1 MSGSRIVECLNRR
14 LRHRRLHQMRSP
26 VERGGGRHRA
36 ATSGARAVPPRGRGA
51 KATKAARLV
60 GSSARQ
66 GELDVREL
74 AEGSLAPSR
83 TRCDASEAMAVASVL
98 GCWSCLCRE
107 WQAAGLV
114 EHWPSSLKGNQLH
127 VGANR
132 AFDLGGGICN
142 DRAPMDISSTTI
154 ADNRAGL
161 MGGGIASPRC
171 RRRSGGGDGGSGV
184 EAPPFARNYMGRCL
198 KIPSTPPP
206 RTPTYGGIRLHIR
219 EDPVLS

>member
-14 LRHRRLHQMRSP
+14 LRHRRLHQMRAP
-26 VERGGGRHRA
+26 AERGGGRHRA
-36 ATSGARAVPPRGRGA
+36 ATSGARAVPPRSRGA

-66 GELDVREL
+66 GKPDVREL
-74 AEGSLAPSR
+74 AEELGSLAYALRRVGSHGCCVGARLLVVHLPR
-83 TRCDASEAMAVASVL
+83 VTGCRAGGTLAIVA
-98 GCWSCLCRE
+98 
-107 WQAAGLV
+107 
-114 EHWPSSLKGNQLH
+114 KGNQLH
-127 VGANR
+127 IGANR

-171 RRRSGGGDGGSGV
+171 RRRSEGGDGGSGV
-184 EAPPFARNYMGRCL
+184 EAPPFARNYLGRCL
-198 KIPSTPPP
+198 KIPPTPRP